1 MVLQLRGEEQA
12 EQVLAALSARGFDA
26 RLVS

>member
-12 EQVLAALSARGFDA
+12 EQVLDALSARGFDA
-26 RLVS
+26 RLVD